1 MTHAN
6 APLTPEGRRRLA
18 RLVVEEG
25 WPMRRAAER
34 FQVSPATVS
43 RWVGRYRAGQ
53 PLEDRSWSPHHSPG
67 RLARRTERRIITLR
81 FKRRWA
87 PPHRLPPGPGAHHC
101 GARPGPTTCPA

>member
-34 FQVSPATVS
+34 FQVSPATAS

-53 PLEDRSWSPHHSPG
+53 PMEDRS
-67 RLARRTERRIITLR
+67 
-81 FKRRWA
+81 
-87 PPHRLPPGPGAHHC
+87 C
-101 GARPGPTTCPA
+101 RPPTTAQSGWQGALSGASSP